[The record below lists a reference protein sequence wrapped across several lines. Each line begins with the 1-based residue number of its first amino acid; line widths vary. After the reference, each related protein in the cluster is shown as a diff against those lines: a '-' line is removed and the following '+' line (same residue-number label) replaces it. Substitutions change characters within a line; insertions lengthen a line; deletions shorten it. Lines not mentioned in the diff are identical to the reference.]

1 MPIRSANRLTRIG
14 VFYDGNYFLHV
25 SNYYAYNH
33 ARSSR
38 ISIAGLH
45 EFIRHQVAEEEGID
59 VRSSQIVDA
68 HFFRGR
74 IPAQEASQRGNMLFY
89 ERVFDDILMWEGVI
103 THYLPMRNNNG
114 KREEKGIDV
123 WFALEA
129 YELTLLKEFDVV
141 VLLTSDSDY
150 VPLVRKLNTTG
161 AKVMLLSW
169 DFEFTDNEGK
179 HIVTRTSQELL
190 EEVTY
195 PIAMH
200 DLIESRVRKNDVI
213 TNNLFVHKEE
223 RPMRQVS
230 YSTAMPMAMPMAQ
243 DAEEGIPSGPID
255 TEVSEERFDSIVLSL
270 KSGYG
275 FIKYPPNNL
284 FFHLSDLIETEF
296 EDLRIGD
303 QVDFNI
309 GYNDK
314 GEQVAKN
321 VRLLL

>member
-1 MPIRSANRLTRIG
+1 MPIRSSNRLTRIG

-33 ARSSR
+33 ARGSR

-74 IPAQEASQRGNMLFY
+74 IPAQEASQRGNMLYY

-129 YELTLLKEFDVV
+129 FELTLLKEFDVV

-179 HIVTRTSQELL
+179 NVVTRTSQELL

-223 RPMRQVS
+223 RPARQVS
-230 YSTAMPMAMPMAQ
+230 YSSSMPTEREEELGGGHI
-243 DAEEGIPSGPID
+243 DAG
-255 TEVSEERFDSIVLSL
+255 VSDERFDSFVLSL

-275 FIKYPPNNL
+275 FVKYPPNNL

-296 EDLRIGD
+296 EDLRVGD
-303 QVDFNI
+303 HVEFNI

-314 GEQVAKN
+314 GDQVAKN

>member
-1 MPIRSANRLTRIG
+1 MRIG

-33 ARSSR
+33 ARNSR
-38 ISIAGLH
+38 ISISGLH

-89 ERVFDDILMWEGVI
+89 ERMFDDILMWEGVI
-103 THYLPMRNNNG
+103 THYLPLRNMNG

-141 VLLTSDSDY
+141 VLITSDSDY

-179 HIVTRTSQELL
+179 HVVTRTSQELL

-195 PIAMH
+195 PISMH

-213 TNNLFVHKEE
+213 TNNLFVHAEG
-223 RPMRQVS
+223 RPQRQVA
-230 YSTAMPMAMPMAQ
+230 YSTALPSETEEREVVAAEPL
-243 DAEEGIPSGPID
+243 EEG
-255 TEVSEERFDSIVLSL
+255 EEQPRFDSFILSL
-270 KSGYG
+270 KMGYG

-284 FFHLSDLIETEF
+284 FFHLSDLIETDF
-296 EDLRIGD
+296 EDLREGD
-303 QVDFNI
+303 HVDFNI

-314 GEQVAKN
+314 GEPVAKN